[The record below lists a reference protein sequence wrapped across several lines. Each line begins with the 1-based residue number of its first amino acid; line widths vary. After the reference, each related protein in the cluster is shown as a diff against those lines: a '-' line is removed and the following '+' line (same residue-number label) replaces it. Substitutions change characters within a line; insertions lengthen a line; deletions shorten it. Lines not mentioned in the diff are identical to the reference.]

1 MNCPFNPIELLITEK
16 NKLSVDPVNFK
27 FCINKIKANDS
38 AFQTWLLQKLDK
50 DSMRIAKPLPFVA
63 ATLNLSV
70 REAHIIILA
79 AKISIPNKFKV
90 YEDLNELPPVNCYD
104 INVSVEMRK
113 RLHSV
118 EEKIR
123 ERSLKD
129 NLWPFMSCED

>member
-63 ATLNLSV
+63 EILNLSV
-70 REAHIIILA
+70 KEAHIIIFA
-79 AKISIPNKFKV
+79 AKISNPNKFKV
-90 YEDLNELPPVNCYD
+90 YEKSNELPPVNFYD
-104 INVSVEMRK
+104 FKVSVEMRK
-113 RLHSV
+113 KLYDV

-129 NLWPFMSCED
+129 NLWPFMSCKD